1 MRERIPRR
9 GGRPPIAARKRRSE
23 TLRVMVTRAERDR
36 IKEICCDSD
45 ASYSNVLRTIIR
57 EALDARQDGVEK
69 E

>member
-1 MRERIPRR
+1 MTASRR
-9 GGRPPIAARKRRSE
+9 GGRPPIAAGKRRSE

-36 IKEICCDSD
+36 IKEICRDRG

-57 EALDARQDGVEK
+57 EALDARPKGVEK